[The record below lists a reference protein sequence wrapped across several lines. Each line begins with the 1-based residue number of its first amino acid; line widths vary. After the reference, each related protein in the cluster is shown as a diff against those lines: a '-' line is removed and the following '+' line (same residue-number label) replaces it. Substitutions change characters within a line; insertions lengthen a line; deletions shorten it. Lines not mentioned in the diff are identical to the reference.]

1 MSVSSNQLSMI
12 FATEKRNFSVMFL
25 VLRKFDLKEEK
36 LELEYHN

>member
-12 FATEKRNFSVMFL
+12 FATEKRNFSVLFL
-25 VLRKFDLKEEK
+25 ALRKFDLKEEK